1 MNAQKLY
8 QWFIENDVR
17 SIGPN
22 IDILL
27 LAIAKE
33 IRVKLEQVKDQELI
47 EALEDYRSALI
58 TVVRT
63 ASTHQR
69 AVIDKL
75 EALVTSGKTKER

>member
-1 MNAQKLY
+1 MNEQKLH
-8 QWFIENDVR
+8 QWFTKNDVR

-33 IRVKLEQVKDQELI
+33 IRVKLKQVKDQELI

-63 ASTHQR
+63 ASIHQR

>member
-1 MNAQKLY
+1 MDGQKLY
-8 QWFIENDVR
+8 QWFTENNVR
-17 SIGPN
+17 SISPN
-22 IDILL
+22 IGILL

-63 ASTHQR
+63 AGMHQR